1 MKKVGVEYR
10 DLIKNDRRVYGV
22 PYDVWDEDLYVGE
35 GEPISINGK
44 NWVKASWLLERY
56 MVECDIELFDFVE
69 DWTEEVEK
77 EYREYLEY
85 FEERR

>member
-10 DLIKNDRRVYGV
+10 DWIKNDRRVYGIPFNV
-22 PYDVWDEDLYVGE
+22 DDDTWGDDPVSLSAKDVFKLF
-35 GEPISINGK
+35 
-44 NWVKASWLLERY
+44 WLLERY

-77 EYREYLEY
+77 EYREYLGY
-85 FEERR
+85 LEERR